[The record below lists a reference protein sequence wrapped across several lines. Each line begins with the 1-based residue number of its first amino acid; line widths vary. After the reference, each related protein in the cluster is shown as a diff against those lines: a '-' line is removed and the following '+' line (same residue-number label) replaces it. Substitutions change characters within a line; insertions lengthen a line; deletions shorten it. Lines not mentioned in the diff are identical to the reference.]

1 MGLYTCLYEV
11 LTPSKVVKKG
21 LNFIYN
27 EEEYCE
33 FFPEQRYMKDFK
45 HLQVKVEFTQDDLE
59 IFMRIEDLYWED
71 LTFTMNEK
79 LNYEVIGLFVIRVSG
94 LNKGANSQFY
104 KDEMWHSDNIIS
116 RKRLEEVNE
125 LYFKDSKFKENIVD
139 NFVEGKMF
147 VSFQ

>member
-33 FFPEQRYMKDFK
+33 FFLEQRYIKDFK
-45 HLQVKVEFTQDDLE
+45 HLQVKVEFTQNDLE
-59 IFMRIEDLYWED
+59 TFMRIEDLYWED

-79 LNYEVIGLFVIRVSG
+79 LNYEVVGLFVIRVSG

-104 KDEMWHSDNIIS
+104 KDEMWNSGIVVS
-116 RKRLEEVNE
+116 KKKLEEICE
-125 LYFKDSKFKENIVD
+125 LYFKGSKFKEEIID
-139 NFVEGKMF
+139 NFAEDKMF

>member
-11 LTPSKVVKKG
+11 LTPSKVVRKG

-33 FFPEQRYMKDFK
+33 FFPEQRYIKDFK

-59 IFMRIEDLYWED
+59 SFMRIEDLYWED
-71 LTFTMNEK
+71 LTFEMNDK
-79 LNYEVIGLFVIRVSG
+79 LNYEVVGLFVSRVSG
-94 LNKGANSQFY
+94 LNKGANSNFY
-104 KDEMWHSDNIIS
+104 REGMWNSDIVIS
-116 RKRLEEVNE
+116 KERLEEVYE
-125 LYFKDSKFKENIVD
+125 LYFKGSKFKEEIID